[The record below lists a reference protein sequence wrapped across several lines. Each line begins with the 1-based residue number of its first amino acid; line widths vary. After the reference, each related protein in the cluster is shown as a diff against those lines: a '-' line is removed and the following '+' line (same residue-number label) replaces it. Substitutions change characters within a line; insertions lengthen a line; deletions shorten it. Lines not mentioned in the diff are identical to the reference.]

1 MSTFIF
7 IVLVLIALTVVLAL
21 LAPKEYEI
29 NRSISINKPLEEV
42 FTYLKSL
49 KEQDDWSPWA
59 EKDPNRE
66 KSFTG
71 IDGEVGCIS
80 AWKGNKGVGEGEQEI
95 TNIVENV
102 SVETQLRF
110 LKPFKSISDAYLRV
124 KKEGEGTQV
133 IWGFRGKHKF
143 PVSIM
148 MLFMNMDKAIG
159 KDFEYGLNKLKNTLE
174 K

>member
-80 AWKGNKGVGEGEQEI
+80 AWKGNKGVG
-95 TNIVENV
+95 
-102 SVETQLRF
+102 
-110 LKPFKSISDAYLRV
+110 
-124 KKEGEGTQV
+124 
-133 IWGFRGKHKF
+133 
-143 PVSIM
+143 
-148 MLFMNMDKAIG
+148 
-159 KDFEYGLNKLKNTLE
+159 
-174 K
+174 